1 MKNSINPVIK
11 TVALLTDFGTTDHF
25 AGVVKAKI
33 LKELYTEPEYQ
44 NIVVNFID
52 ITHEIPPQDVKKA
65 ALELKFAYPHFP
77 EGTLFLCVVDPGVGT
92 ERKVLVF
99 ETEKYTFVSPDNGL
113 LTLVLKNEKGVLWEI
128 EKEKFFRPPF
138 SSTFHARDL
147 FAPLVAY
154 LLKEKPLE
162 GKAKK
167 VSPEKAVLLH
177 FPEPKPLKDGF
188 LLSVWYVDRFGNLFT
203 NFSEELAEREFEVF
217 VNEEPV
223 PLVKSYAYGKEGDV
237 IALFGSEGL
246 LEVAIKNGSAYEK
259 LGIPEI
265 KIKWKK

>member
-1 MKNSINPVIK
+1 MKNLIK
-11 TVALLTDFGTTDHF
+11 TVALLTDFGSSDHF
-25 AGVVKAKI
+25 VGVVKGKI
-33 LKELYTEPEYQ
+33 LKELYTESEYQ

-52 ITHEIPPQDVKKA
+52 INHEIPPQDVRKA
-65 ALELKFAYPHFP
+65 ALELKFAYSHFP
-77 EGTLFLCVVDPGVGT
+77 EGTVFLCVVDPGVGT

-99 ETEKYTFVSPDNGL
+99 ETEKYIFVAPDNGL
-113 LTLVLKNEKGVLWEI
+113 LTLVLKSEKGILWEV
-128 EKEKFFRPPF
+128 EKEKFFKPPF

-154 LLKEKPLE
+154 LLKEKSLE
-162 GKAKK
+162 ESAKII
-167 VSPEKAVLLH
+167 SPEKTVLLH
-177 FPEPKPLKDGF
+177 FPEPEPLRDGF

-203 NFSEELAEREFEVF
+203 NFSEELVEKEFEVF
-217 VNEEPV
+217 VNGKKV
-223 PLVKSYAYGKEGDV
+223 PLVKSYAYGNKGEV

-265 KIKWKK
+265 RIKWKE